1 MIKSGL
7 AAPRNFDPVYVW
19 LGSRLCENAHERLS
33 DTPESQANFGSVW
46 PPKPEVCGL
55 ATPASLIARRCPR
68 LIKPR
73 QIRALR
79 LSGPQ
84 RGPYFTGLMA
94 ILSRA
99 WPNPSFIS

>member
-79 LSGPQ
+79 PVRS
-84 RGPYFTGLMA
+84 
-94 ILSRA
+94 SERA
-99 WPNPSFIS
+99 VFHRSDGNIITRLA